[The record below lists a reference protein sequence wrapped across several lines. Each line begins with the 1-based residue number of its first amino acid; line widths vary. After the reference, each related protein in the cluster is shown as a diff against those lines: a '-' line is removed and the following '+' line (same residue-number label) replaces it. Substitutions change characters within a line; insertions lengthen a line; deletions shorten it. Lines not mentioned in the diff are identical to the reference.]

1 VKITIPFLL
10 VSGIGAL
17 CLWCGITDRNPVAV
31 VHAVFTGAPIP
42 GKGSGTT
49 TPPSVSPLPNTAPD
63 SGPGP
68 GPKVP
73 PTEPPL
79 PGVNI

>member
-31 VHAVFTGAPIP
+31 VHAVFTGVSIP

-49 TPPSVSPLPNTAPD
+49 TPPSASP
-63 SGPGP
+63 
-68 GPKVP
+68 PKIDI
-73 PTEPPL
+73 PPL
-79 PGVNI
+79 PTPVPKPTVTI

>member
-31 VHAVFTGAPIP
+31 VHAVFTGVPIP

-49 TPPSVSPLPNTAPD
+49 TPPPSASP
-63 SGPGP
+63 
-68 GPKVP
+68 PKIDI
-73 PTEPPL
+73 PPL
-79 PGVNI
+79 PTPVPKPTVTI